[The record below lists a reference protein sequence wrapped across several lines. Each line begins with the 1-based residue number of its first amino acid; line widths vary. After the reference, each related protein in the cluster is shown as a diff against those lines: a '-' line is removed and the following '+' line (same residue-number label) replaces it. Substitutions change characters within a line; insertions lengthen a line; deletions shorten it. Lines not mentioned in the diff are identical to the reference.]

1 MKGSAEM
8 DELTTNEITGPEEEK
23 NISGEESADIIDMV
37 RSKHESSNVRSE
49 HFGDVLVMQITLCII
64 LLLILAA
71 ANIFK
76 PGFAESF
83 AGRFREM
90 TDGEPEEIFEKA
102 AARVIS
108 IING

>member
-1 MKGSAEM
+1 M
-8 DELTTNEITGPEEEK
+8 DELMTGELTDTEEEDK
-23 NISGEESADIIDMV
+23 KISCEADVIDIV
-37 RSKHESSNVRSE
+37 RSKHEESGKRNE

-71 ANIFK
+71 ANIIK

-83 AGRFREM
+83 VGRFREM
-90 TDGEPEEIFEKA
+90 TGGEPEEIFEKA
-102 AARVIS
+102 VDNAMR